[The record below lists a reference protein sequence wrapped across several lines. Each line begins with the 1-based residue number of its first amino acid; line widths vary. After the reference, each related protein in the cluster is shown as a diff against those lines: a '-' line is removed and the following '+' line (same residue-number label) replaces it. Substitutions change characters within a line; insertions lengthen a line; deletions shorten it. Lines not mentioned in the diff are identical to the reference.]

1 MDQARA
7 PGRDR
12 RRSLGRGLMILPRVA
27 GEGDHAKRGGG
38 GRRQGM
44 SFTRDVTMRAPLS
57 TVARARQLRRQLSL
71 PEARLWS
78 RLRAR
83 IPGLPAF
90 RRQHPMGPYVLD
102 FYCAKARLAIEIDGI
117 AHDMGD
123 RPQRD
128 LRRQSWLE
136 AQGITVLR
144 IPASELAR
152 QFDETADAVI
162 RMAIAMV
169 ETAAAPS
176 TTLRVVPLPRA
187 SAGEEG
193 RPSSHAQRGKGT
205 ARMRDGGGRGA
216 NPPRPG
222 G

>member
-12 RRSLGRGLMILPRVA
+12 RGSLGRGLIAKDAPSAALRAVPSPITLTLHGGGWAPILPRAA
-27 GEGDHAKRGGG
+27 GDRATARWRGPS
-38 GRRQGM
+38 RGM
-44 SFTRDVTMRAPLS
+44 SFTRDVTMRAPPS
-57 TVARARQLRRQLSL
+57 TVARARQLRRQLSP

-83 IPGLPAF
+83 NSGLPAF

-128 LRRQSWLE
+128 LRRQGWLE
-136 AQGITVLR
+136 AQGISVVR

-152 QFDETADAVI
+152 RFDETADAVM

-169 ETAAAPS
+169 EIDAPFTA
-176 TTLRVVPLPRA
+176 LRADTSFHP
-187 SAGEEG
+187 
-193 RPSSHAQRGKGT
+193 
-205 ARMRDGGGRGA
+205 
-216 NPPRPG
+216 
-222 G
+222 